1 MLAFSEPKFPN
12 LFCVTLNSGMEY
24 KLLVKRRVETW
35 RRNWSGGL
43 TSGIRIL
50 VVKDDVAVV
59 GVEVIIHV
67 FKRVKEKLTQ
77 QENTTLFPFPPVW

>member
-1 MLAFSEPKFPN
+1 MYVTVLFMLAFSEPKFPN
-12 LFCVTLNSGMEY
+12 LFCVTLKSGMEY

-67 FKRVKEKLTQ
+67 FKRVKEKLT
-77 QENTTLFPFPPVW
+77 